1 MPKYLKKLIY
11 NIIKYPLI
19 LIFLKTPLIRLLKK
33 RFKFHRSNKKNIIT
47 LTLDTLFQKEYFDKL
62 ESKEEIRELINSTL
76 THGEGRKWVEGY
88 YNKHFK
94 TLDNLKQNK
103 VGSMFL
109 DEAMPIYNRIINY
122 IKKNELGKNKNVYI
136 IQLGSASG
144 RDLEFFTKI
153 YPELNYIS
161 TDINDEI
168 LNFQKEKYKNSN
180 LSFFKCHAEEID
192 KCISY
197 YNLENKILILF
208 SVGSLQYV
216 SPNFLKEFFSKIH
229 KYKSLNLFIGE
240 PISLSFIDDDKKMFE
255 TRANT
260 SFSYRYDEYAN
271 EIKMNV
277 IEKKIIR
284 PYSKNDPVHKKTGH
298 YYLHSKNS
306 S

>member
-1 MPKYLKKLIY
+1 MPQYLKKLIY

-122 IKKNELGKNKNVYI
+122 IKKNEL
-136 IQLGSASG
+136 
-144 RDLEFFTKI
+144 EKI
-153 YPELNYIS
+153 KM
-161 TDINDEI
+161 
-168 LNFQKEKYKNSN
+168 F
-180 LSFFKCHAEEID
+180 
-192 KCISY
+192 
-197 YNLENKILILF
+197 ILF
-208 SVGSLQYV
+208 S
-216 SPNFLKEFFSKIH
+216 
-229 KYKSLNLFIGE
+229 
-240 PISLSFIDDDKKMFE
+240 
-255 TRANT
+255 
-260 SFSYRYDEYAN
+260 
-271 EIKMNV
+271 
-277 IEKKIIR
+277 
-284 PYSKNDPVHKKTGH
+284 
-298 YYLHSKNS
+298 
-306 S
+306 